1 MQCQKVSWL
10 IRSAWRQDERLL
22 YRVSQQVVHEYGVT
36 PPPSAPPPPRRTM
49 GQTYQNLFKN
59 FFHFY
64 WILTEPLIKKGL
76 EYSNYTWKYSS
87 KTLELQFFISP
98 FLNRIQRPGPL
109 CTVHS
114 WTLCAYGR
122 CLLAPRRVFIGPVLF
137 WQRMVVCHQKL
148 SLSQFSA
155 ILNARSTTEVNKF
168 HGPLCIELPHHCSMT
183 QLNHPSYSSMLP

>member
-36 PPPSAPPPPRRTM
+36 PPPSAAPPYTALHHGTDIPKFV
-49 GQTYQNLFKN
+49 QKLLSAL
-59 FFHFY
+59 Y
-64 WILTEPLIKKGL
+64 WILTESLFKKGL

-87 KTLELQFFISP
+87 KTLDLQFFISP

-137 WQRMVVCHQKL
+137 WQRMVVCHQNSL
-148 SLSQFSA
+148 SL
-155 ILNARSTTEVNKF
+155 
-168 HGPLCIELPHHCSMT
+168 PHS
-183 QLNHPSYSSMLP
+183 